1 MNFKPTDYALFFDG
15 ECGLCQFCVRLI
27 IRFDRTNR
35 IKYGMLQNIEYK
47 EYMNF
52 KGLDY
57 TGTTS
62 VVLVRENPITGKSEA
77 LLKSSAVIAA
87 LECCSKGGK
96 IVALGIRFWPRPIRD
111 LGYDGFALVRRAL
124 FSRRVTFVIP
134 KALQLKTHAT

>member
-35 IKYGMLQNIEYK
+35 I
-47 EYMNF
+47 